1 MQQPDLLLRRKYA
14 KLKGVRFTESLYRKV
29 SLYNQYITSKI
40 Q

>member
-14 KLKGVRFTESLYRKV
+14 KLKRTRSIELLYRKV